1 MLSRLAKATLRAA
14 GWCALAYLGYW
25 LAVLIDDLLLRL
37 AVYPHWGA
45 PVLDWRLTPF
55 RALVNNGDLSS
66 LEVPRWLRR
75 LLPLLPDL
83 LALAV
88 LVAVGR
94 RLRSALLRA
103 WLHLAGLWIVLF
115 LAFQAGLLGYLNRGR
130 FAPLGSSLDPNYAA
144 AMRIGF
150 CALLFLLLLIL
161 GSLCARRLFA
171 ALPQILGP
179 WGERNSA
186 RLLLLILPV
195 VVVLSGM
202 LQFRFELLGPHA
214 VLFLGVPAGVCLL
227 IGILGLLRPVPAG
240 MGRGPDSAGSGQ
252 AGPVPTSWHRRMSS
266 PGGPASGGPVP
277 PRELGTANVV
287 GVLCCA
293 GLLFFGLEQANRT
306 EVLLLER
313 GMSSFSS
320 SHYEIRYDERHFS
333 MEFIRAFAEERER
346 VLDREIGRLRV
357 AGDEG
362 AFDAPYGTVRGDVL
376 RLQVVLYSDFASQ
389 RAATGSDRPYAV
401 HNTVIRAVLHG
412 YVQRLDPAADAA
424 ALLET
429 AWGPAGS
436 SRARDWVAQLL
447 AGEWRGRNLE
457 DWTAQVESEVGHYP
471 LAALL
476 ETNALSFVS
485 PLVRTPLGAEWLRL
499 VYDQR
504 GLGAVRKLYSSK
516 QSSLS
521 LPEVAALLGPPK
533 RTPEQLEQDWTDWTR
548 KLLATRPV
556 PKIREASIR
565 PPVPA
570 GFFFR
575 GISFSH
581 EGWGGRGGGY
591 TSPEA
596 AQQLRLLHQMGANA
610 ISVVPY
616 GFLRRGAEAGISYAF
631 TDETDEELSQAAY
644 EAHRLGMKVMLK
656 PQVWGPAGMFTGQI
670 RFDDPAQRALWMQSY
685 REFLLHYARLSEL
698 EGFDLLCVGN
708 ELEGLTVHAEEWRRL
723 IGEIRRVYH
732 GPITYAANWGG
743 EFENLRFWDALDYM
757 GLNNYYPLAKTL
769 SPARPAR
776 LPDGQPSGPRDD
788 EVTAGARALAARLED
803 LSRKWQRPVLLTEVG
818 YPSVHGAAA
827 EPWVEDARR
836 GLDPEEQAAC
846 YRAIFTAFAGKPWLG
861 GMFWWKWPSHGRG
874 GGASDPSYT
883 PLGKPAAEV
892 LRAWYTRMAAGEA
905 AAAGSSP

>member
-1 MLSRLAKATLRAA
+1 MLARLAKASLRAA

-37 AVYPHWGA
+37 AVYPSWGA

-66 LEVPRWLRR
+66 LGAPVWLRR

-83 LALAV
+83 LALA
-88 LVAVGR
+88 LLGAAGR
-94 RLRSALLRA
+94 RIRSALLRA

-130 FAPLGSSLDPNYAA
+130 FAPLASSLDVNHAP
-144 AMRIGF
+144 AMRMGF
-150 CALLFLLLLIL
+150 CALLFLLLLVL

-171 ALPQILGP
+171 ALPQIVGP
-179 WGERNSA
+179 WGERNWA
-186 RLLLLILPV
+186 RLLLLIFPV
-195 VVVLSGM
+195 VVILSGIF
-202 LQFRFELLGPHA
+202 QFRFELLGPRG
-214 VLFLGVPAGVCLL
+214 VLFLGVPAGACLL
-227 IGILGLLRPVPAG
+227 IGILGLRGLEPAG
-240 MGRGPDSAGSGQ
+240 TVRAFSPAGAHLGAPLPRRGCGVGAD
-252 AGPVPTSWHRRMSS
+252 
-266 PGGPASGGPVP
+266 
-277 PRELGTANVV
+277 PRVRPLA

-293 GLLFFGLEQANRT
+293 GVLFFGLEQANRT

-320 SHYEIRYDERHFS
+320 PHYEIRYDEGHFS
-333 MEFIRAFAEERER
+333 REFIRAFAEERER
-346 VLDREIGRLRV
+346 VLEREIGRLR
-357 AGDEG
+357 AADDESSSALYQPVQGTG
-362 AFDAPYGTVRGDVL
+362 AFDALPASAGL
-376 RLQVVLYSDFASQ
+376 RLRVVLYSDFASE
-389 RAATGSDRPYAV
+389 RAATDGDRPYAV
-401 HNTVIRAVLHG
+401 QDAVIRAVLHG

-424 ALLET
+424 ALLE
-429 AWGPAGS
+429 ALWGPAS
-436 SRARDWVAQLL
+436 SPLVRDWVSQLL

-457 DWTAQVESEVGHYP
+457 DWAARVESEVGHYP

-476 ETNALSFVS
+476 ETNAQSFVS

-504 GLGAVRKLYSSK
+504 GLSAVRKLYSSPNAGPYSGK

-548 KLLATRPV
+548 QLLATRP
-556 PKIREASIR
+556 PR
-565 PPVPA
+565 PTARRPLPA

-581 EGWGGRGGGY
+581 EGWGGRSGGY

-596 AQQLRLLHQMGANA
+596 AQQLRVLHQMGANS

-616 GFLRRGAEAGISYAF
+616 GFLRRGSETSISYAF
-631 TDETDEELSQAAY
+631 TDETDEELTQAAY
-644 EAHRLGMKVMLK
+644 EAHQLGMRVMLK

-670 RFDDPAQRALWMQSY
+670 RFDDPAKRALWMQSY
-685 REFLLHYARLSEL
+685 REFLLHYARLAEL

-708 ELEGLTVHAEEWRRL
+708 ELEGLTVHAEEWRKL
-723 IGEIRRVYH
+723 IGEVRRVYH
-732 GPITYAANWGG
+732 GPITYAANWGR

-757 GLNNYYPLAKTL
+757 GLNNYYPLAKAL
-769 SPARPAR
+769 A
-776 LPDGQPSGPRDD
+776 PRDE
-788 EVTAGARALAARLED
+788 EVLAGARALAARLED
-803 LSRKWQRPVLLTEVG
+803 LSRKWQRPILLTEVG

-827 EPWVEDARR
+827 EPWVEDPRR
-836 GLDPEEQAAC
+836 GLEPEEQAAC
-846 YRAIFTAFAGKPWLG
+846 YRAIFAAFAGQPATAGKPWLG

-892 LRAWYTRMAAGEA
+892 LRDGYTRMAAASGT
-905 AAAGSSP
+905 SP